1 MKKVLIGCFLL
12 FSVVLAQ
19 ALPVLYDPRI
29 KSPKPNFS
37 LEETQQV
44 NKDLVYLEKN
54 AWSKEL
60 KKRTDSCGA
69 LPSAK
74 DLIGR
79 ALGSFLQTKTKEI
92 LYGFGHS
99 S

>member
-1 MKKVLIGCFLL
+1 MRLKKVLTGCFLL
-12 FSVVLAQ
+12 LVSVALAQ
-19 ALPVLYDPRI
+19 SLPVLYDPRI
-29 KSPKPNFS
+29 KSSKPSLN
-37 LEETQQV
+37 LEETRQID
-44 NKDLVYLEKN
+44 KDLVYLEKN

-79 ALGSFLQTKTKEI
+79 ALG
-92 LYGFGHS
+92 
-99 S
+99 